1 MQQAFQ
7 EYLKRVKAIFP
18 TFERFDKG
26 DEDFTKSERNYK
38 LEIIELFNKEIQTG
52 LSSLPADED
61 GQAELGRKI
70 ISLFTRKLSD
80 GKPQN
85 LVGWRY
91 FEFVHNLDTAE
102 QSQFARLTASLLY
115 GSEELSS
122 RVDQFVSGLGS
133 LSGKDQKNWAAM
145 SRSVTSFLL
154 MLSNPQ
160 DHVIIKTNEFRH
172 AFQAFLNQKIPNRN
186 LTGEDYLEIQ
196 KFLYALRKEMIE
208 SGLAPRDLIDVQ
220 SFIWVGDQDYNKE
233 NQMSDEMDTSENAI
247 ETPSQ
252 QPKNQILYGAAGTG
266 KTYHTINKALEI
278 IDPKFLVENIDNRE
292 ALKDRFDQ
300 LMKMKQIRFVTFH
313 QSFSYED
320 FVEGIRAKNNDKGE
334 LYYEPAGGVFKEICD
349 KAIGKVISSIE
360 QEINLSGKKFW
371 KMSLG
376 DAKTEQ
382 HVYDY
387 CIENNALLLG
397 WGHNLDYSGCKDYDQ
412 IVSKMTQ
419 NGLSDYL
426 DKNPSAAGFVDR
438 FKNKI
443 KIGDLVVVSEGNY
456 RFRAIGEVT
465 SDYERYK
472 GDDLVAGYV
481 QKRSVKWLKVFQPS
495 FPIDQ
500 LFKKNLSQP
509 TVYNLSTDTID
520 LDKLRQLLKPESA
533 EQSNEK
539 LDFVLIIDE
548 INRGN
553 ISRIFGE
560 LITLIE
566 ESKRAGQAEAL
577 SVTLP
582 YSKEDFSVPD
592 NVYIIGTMN
601 SSDRSLTGLDIALRR
616 RFTFIEMQ
624 PKPETLNHIN
634 INELNVGQL
643 LSVINQ
649 RIEVLLDRDHCIGH
663 AYFMPLEA
671 DPTTNKLSH
680 IFQQKIM
687 PLLQE
692 YFYDD
697 WERVN
702 WVLNDNGMLKQKYQ
716 DVDKLFP
723 KSAHGKLQN
732 QCWQINPEAF
742 DDILKYQNII
752 GVAQ

>member
-7 EYLKRVKAIFP
+7 EYLKRVKTIFP

-38 LEIIELFNKEIQTG
+38 LEIIELFNQEIQIG
-52 LSSLPADED
+52 LSSLPVDEA

-91 FEFVHNLDTAE
+91 FEFIHNLDIAK
-102 QSQFARLTASLLY
+102 QAQFARLTASLLY

-133 LSGKDQKNWAAM
+133 LSGKDQTNWAAM

-233 NQMSDEMDTSENAI
+233 NQMSDEMDTSEKAI
-247 ETPSQ
+247 EIPSQ
-252 QPKNQILYGAAGTG
+252 QPKNQIIYGAAGTG

-278 IDPKFLVENIDNRE
+278 IAPQFLADNLNDRK
-292 ALKDRFDQ
+292 ALKARFDQ
-300 LMKMKQIRFVTFH
+300 LINDEKEKRIRFVTFH

-320 FVEGIRAKNNDKGE
+320 FVEGIRAVTNEETKQIHYKVE
-334 LYYEPAGGVFKEICD
+334 SGVFKLICEEAVRHHKTEASLGISKSPRIWKISIAD
-349 KAIGKVISSIE
+349 AGSRAYCLEHGEARIGWSHAGDLSNQESYQSEYFKNLGSNDRNTLNAFYSEMQLGDIVVCLKTSSEISSVGVVGE
-360 QEINLSGKKFW
+360 YFF
-371 KMSLG
+371 
-376 DAKTEQ
+376 
-382 HVYDY
+382 
-387 CIENNALLLG
+387 
-397 WGHNLDYSGCKDYDQ
+397 
-412 IVSKMTQ
+412 
-419 NGLSDYL
+419 
-426 DKNPSAAGFVDR
+426 DKNPPQGVSKDDCNTRKVNWIL
-438 FKNKI
+438 KNI
-443 KIGDLVVVSEGNY
+443 AFDIRSLNGNKFLTLKTVYELY
-456 RFRAIGEVT
+456 RFTWSELQVALEEAGHV
-465 SDYERYK
+465 
-472 GDDLVAGYV
+472 LVGKS
-481 QKRSVKWLKVFQPS
+481 QSIEKREP
-495 FPIDQ
+495 
-500 LFKKNLSQP
+500 
-509 TVYNLSTDTID
+509 Y
-520 LDKLRQLLKPESA
+520 
-533 EQSNEK
+533 
-539 LDFVLIIDE
+539 VLIIDE

-566 ESKRAGQAEAL
+566 DSKRQGADEAL
-577 SVTLP
+577 SVILP
-582 YSKEDFSVPD
+582 YSQKPFRVPD

-634 INELNVGQL
+634 INGLNIGQL
-643 LSVINQ
+643 LTVINQ
-649 RIEVLLDRDHCIGH
+649 RIEILLDRDHCIGH

-687 PLLQE
+687 PLFQE

-697 WERVN
+697 WERIN
-702 WVLNDNGMLKQKYQ
+702 WVLNDNGMLIQKYQ

-732 QCWQINPEAF
+732 QCWKVNSDAF
-742 DDILKYQNII
+742 NDILNYQNII